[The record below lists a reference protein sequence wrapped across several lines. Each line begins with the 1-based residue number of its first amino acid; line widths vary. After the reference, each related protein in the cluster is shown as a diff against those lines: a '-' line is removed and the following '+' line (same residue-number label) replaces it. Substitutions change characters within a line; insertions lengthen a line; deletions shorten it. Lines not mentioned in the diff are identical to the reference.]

1 MLLLSP
7 TISLIVQWK
16 IYQKIENW
24 IYGYSTVG
32 HPFSQHFYCYYYLRN
47 KDQYI
52 KGGMAG
58 GKLGKCKSSVIFIW
72 GVFYQ
77 IDGYRV
83 FGIIFIPLRIFFYL
97 GWWNMLSQSTNEFIY
112 FIYCNNNFLV
122 TVFLRYQRPIT
133 YSLWFTPEYG
143 KLS

>member
-16 IYQKIENW
+16 IYQKIEHW

-58 GKLGKCKSSVIFIW
+58 ESWVNVSLQLFLFGGFSIKLMATESLELFSYLCEHSFIL
-72 GVFYQ
+72 
-77 IDGYRV
+77 DGE
-83 FGIIFIPLRIFFYL
+83 
-97 GWWNMLSQSTNEFIY
+97 T
-112 FIYCNNNFLV
+112 C
-122 TVFLRYQRPIT
+122 
-133 YSLWFTPEYG
+133 
-143 KLS
+143 